1 MNRASGNLVFLP
13 QTPSSSAYNFFFF
26 LVLYYFSVK
35 DSFFGE
41 SKMEEIL
48 DEKEE
53 DSAVPGKKY

>member
-1 MNRASGNLVFLP
+1 
-13 QTPSSSAYNFFFF
+13 